1 MTDATNP
8 KLAKVRSL
16 LDTAESLATQGNT
29 EAAENYRNKAISL
42 MVTHGIDE
50 AMVAAAGH
58 KREEPEQR
66 TFHVPNPYRVD
77 KQFLLQYTAEGLG
90 CKTVR
95 ITRSATVHIV
105 GFPADLD
112 RVEML
117 WTSLLLQAFGEVA
130 RTSGS
135 TITPSW
141 SWLTGAEK
149 GSVRVSYTKSFLQGF
164 SVVIGKRLYEATARA
179 RQDYEASHQVSTALV
194 VVDRTKRVQSM
205 FVTAFPQVST
215 ANRRVANGTAYG
227 RGGDA
232 GQRADIGTT
241 RVGGARKQIG

>member
-16 LDTAESLATQGNT
+16 LDTAESLAGQGNT

-50 AMVAAAGH
+50 AMVAAAAH

-66 TFHVPNPYRVD
+66 TFQVPNPYRID
-77 KQFLLQYTAEGLG
+77 KQLLLQHTAEGLG

-95 ITRSATVHIV
+95 LRNSATVHIV

-117 WTSLLLQAFGEVA
+117 WTSLLLQAFGEAA
-130 RTSGS
+130 RTSGPAIS
-135 TITPSW
+135 PAW
-141 SWLTGAEK
+141 EWLTGAEK
-149 GSVRVSYTKSFLQGF
+149 GSARVSYTKSFLSGF
-164 SVVIGKRLYEATARA
+164 SMVIGKRLHEATARA
-179 RQDYEASHQVSTALV
+179 RQAYEADHHVSTALV
-194 VVDRTKRVQSM
+194 VVDRTKQVQATFAAAHPRVRS
-205 FVTAFPQVST
+205 VNRQVS
-215 ANRRVANGTAYG
+215 NGTAYG
-227 RGGDA
+227 RGGAA
-232 GQRADIGTT
+232 GQCADIGTT
-241 RVGGARKQIG
+241 RVGGTRKQIG